1 MFEVTDS
8 AVDKIREAI
17 KSNKDPVLGIRV
29 LADAKSPF
37 QVRYGLA
44 FVTEKGLQDSD
55 KIIGFEGFNIY
66 ISDDQTQYFEG
77 ANLDFKDGLNGA
89 GFAFENT
96 PKVPKEYEGTL
107 AEKVVKVIE
116 DEINPGIASHGGFVS
131 LVDVKGTDV
140 IIQMGGGCQGC
151 GMANVTLKDGIE
163 VALKNAI
170 PEITNIY
177 DVTDHADG
185 KNPYYAES

>member
-1 MFEVTDS
+1 MIEVSDV
-8 AVDKIREAI
+8 AQEKIREAI

-44 FVTEKGLQDSD
+44 FVSEKGIQDD
-55 KIIGFEGFNIY
+55 DTVIELEGFNVY
-66 ISDDQTQYFEG
+66 ISDDQKQYFDG
-77 ANLDFKDGLNGA
+77 ANLDFKDGLHGS
-89 GFAFENT
+89 GFAFSNT
-96 PKVPKEYEGTL
+96 PKVPKEYEGTM
-107 AEKVVKVIE
+107 AEKVVQVIE
-116 DEINPGIASHGGFVS
+116 EEINPGIAGHGGFVS
-131 LVDVKGTDV
+131 LIDVKGTDV

-151 GMANVTLKDGIE
+151 GMADVTLKNGIE

-185 KNPYYAES
+185 KNPYYSG

>member
-1 MFEVTDS
+1 MFEITDV
-8 AVDKIREAI
+8 AKEKIREAI
-17 KSNKDPVLGIRV
+17 KNNKDPVLGIRV

-37 QVRYGLA
+37 QIKYGLA
-44 FVTEKGLQDSD
+44 FITKKGVQDSD
-55 KIIGFEGFNIY
+55 TILEFEGFKIY
-66 ISDDQTQYFEG
+66 ISEDQTQYFEG
-77 ANLDFKDGLNGA
+77 ANLDFQDGLHGA
-89 GFAFENT
+89 GFAFANT

-131 LVDVKGTDV
+131 LVDVKGSDV

-170 PEITNIY
+170 PEISNIY

-185 KNPYYAES
+185 KNPYYAGN

>member
-1 MFEVTDS
+1 MFEVTGI
-8 AVDKIREAI
+8 AEDKIREAI
-17 KSNKDPVLGIRV
+17 KNNKDNVLGIRV

-44 FVTEKGLQDSD
+44 FVSEKGVEKEDTVLE
-55 KIIGFEGFNIY
+55 FEGFNIY
-66 ISDDQTQYFEG
+66 ISADQKQYFEG
-77 ANLDFKDGLNGA
+77 AVLDFKDGLHGS
-89 GFAFENT
+89 GFAFTNT
-96 PKVPKEYEGTL
+96 PSVPKEYKGTL

-116 DEINPGIASHGGFVS
+116 EEINPGIASHGGFVS
-131 LVDVKGTDV
+131 LVDIKGTDV

-151 GMANVTLKDGIE
+151 GMADVTLKQGIE

-177 DVTDHADG
+177 DVTEHADG
-185 KNPYYAES
+185 KNPYYAS